1 MMLEELQARRTAYLA
16 AELSI
21 LRGQEYTL
29 GSGPTARKLV
39 RADLAEV
46 RKAISDLDIQIQAA
60 QPAPQRGRRITYLR
74 PF

>member
-1 MMLEELQARRTAYLA
+1 MTLEELQVRRAAYIA

-21 LRGQEYTL
+21 LRSQEYTL

-46 RKAISDLDIQIQAA
+46 RKAITDLDIQIQAA
-60 QPAPQRGRRITYLR
+60 QPAPQRARRITYVR